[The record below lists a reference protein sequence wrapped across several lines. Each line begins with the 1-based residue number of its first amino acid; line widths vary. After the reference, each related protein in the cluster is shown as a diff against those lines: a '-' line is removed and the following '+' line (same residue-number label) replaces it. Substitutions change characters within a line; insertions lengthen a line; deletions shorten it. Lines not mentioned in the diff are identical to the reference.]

1 MSMALCDG
9 QTDESWREVDYGGP
23 VDHPLEVFPASA
35 LGRSIIDRFE
45 AIVRRFGARLAIQ
58 DTTVSLTYAEL
69 GGWVDRIATVISLAV
84 ASRPGPVA
92 IS

>member
-58 DTTVSLTYAEL
+58 DTAVSLTYAEL
-69 GGWVDRIATVISLAV
+69 GGW
-84 ASRPGPVA
+84 A
-92 IS
+92 IGLLQ